1 MKSRLEHIGIAVHQ
15 AAQVQELLAG
25 LLGLSAYKVES
36 VISEAVDTHFV
47 SAGSV
52 KLELLETNEPDSPV
66 GRFLARRGEGVHH
79 LAFEV
84 GNLEETLERARRMG
98 LTAINPEPK
107 DGADGKRIFFLHPKQ
122 THGILIEICQSDR
135 FPASQSGIATSY
147 GDVRGFELGSPD
159 APAILFLSGADPS
172 RGMLGEL
179 MSRLETTL
187 RVLGFDHG
195 GIPHSVRDDSRV
207 VLAVL
212 DHFSADSAVIAA
224 NGSGAATAAAF
235 AQSHPDRNS
244 GLVLIDPVLL
254 EEEFDHLRS
263 IAVPILIVGFER
275 SSLDRVLQAHGE
287 IRDAALAV
295 IPNSPD
301 QVSAL
306 ALVISDFV
314 ITAER

>member
-1 MKSRLEHIGIAVHQ
+1 RQ
-15 AAQVQELLAG
+15 AAQVRGLLAD

-47 SAGSV
+47 GAGPV

-84 GNLEETLERARRMG
+84 ANLEHTLERAERMG
-98 LTAINPEPK
+98 LTPINPEPK

-135 FPASQSGIATSY
+135 FPARETHIATSD
-147 GDVRGFELGSPD
+147 GEVLGFELGSPD
-159 APAILFLSGADPS
+159 APVILFLQGPGASGLT
-172 RGMLGEL
+172 LGEL
-179 MSRLETTL
+179 TSRLETTL
-187 RVLGFDHG
+187 RVLGLG
-195 GIPHSVRDDSRV
+195 QRGIPHSVRDDSRV
-207 VLAVL
+207 VLTVL
-212 DHFSADSAVIAA
+212 DHFGANTAVIAA
-224 NGSGAATAAAF
+224 NGPGASTAAAF
-235 AQSHPDRNS
+235 AQSHPDRTS
-244 GLVLIDPVLL
+244 GLVLIDPMLS
-254 EEEFDHLRS
+254 ETEFDHLRS
-263 IAVPILIVGFER
+263 ITVPILIVGFER

-314 ITAER
+314 IAAER